1 MYNRLIF
8 IFAIFL
14 AFISCKKENDRPQWE
29 VRVVAPLFHATLGM
43 NNLVADSLISA
54 DSDNALHLVY
64 EENLTD
70 NLFNLDSLFSIPDTT
85 ILTVLTMPFVSYV
98 LMPNTLF
105 YSTNKNISLSISG
118 VELRKATIKSG
129 YLQIEA
135 RNSLET
141 RVIYSYTMPGTTLN
155 NVPFQF
161 STTMDAAP
169 PGGIAST
176 IELFDMSG
184 YKVDMTGVSGNLVN
198 TISYNVTARTDTGG
212 GSISVFLG
220 DTMVNIRV
228 GFLDLVPYYAKG
240 YLGQT
245 EIIQDSISSL
255 TNLVDFIRSGII
267 RLEEATMKITVKNN
281 IGVDAQAFFTQI
293 QSINTTTNSVVTMN
307 APSIIN
313 HATNINRASENG
325 NTSYPVNPTTTVVQ
339 FDNGNSNLR
348 SLIEN
353 LPDQL
358 TYGMRL
364 KVNPFGNISGSNDF
378 VYSDYLVNAGINIDI
393 PLSFAADQLA
403 LLDTTPF
410 EIVDKE
416 DFDPVGA
423 GTFNL
428 VADNGFPFDADM
440 KLVLLNEH
448 FQILDSIVLSVPIAA
463 ATVDANFKVTASKR
477 TLIPI
482 LVDEALKNK
491 ILDTKNISIKASFT
505 TPAFPQYYR
514 IYSGYNL
521 VVKLVADATYQ
532 IR

>member
-1 MYNRLIF
+1 MIKKIVLFLVIISF
-8 IFAIFL
+8 IFA
-14 AFISCKKENDRPQWE
+14 CKKENDRPQWQ
-29 VRVVAPLFHATLGM
+29 VNVVAPLFYATLGI
-43 NNLVADSLISA
+43 NNLIADSFISA
-54 DSDNALHLVY
+54 DSDHVLHLVY
-64 EENLTD
+64 NQNLND

-85 ILTVLTMPFVSYV
+85 ILTVLTMPFLSYV
-98 LMPNTLF
+98 LQPNTPF
-105 YSTNKNISLSISG
+105 YSTNKNISLNISG

-129 YLQIEA
+129 FLQIEA
-135 RNSLET
+135 RNRLET

-169 PGGIAST
+169 PGGFASS
-176 IELFDMSG
+176 INSFDMTG
-184 YKVDMTGVSGNLVN
+184 YKVDMTGVSGNNVN
-198 TISYNVTARTDTGG
+198 TISYNVTARSDTGV
-212 GSISVFLG
+212 GSINVYLG
-220 DTMVNIRV
+220 DTMVNIRA

-245 EIIQDSISSL
+245 EIIQDSMSSD
-255 TNLVDFIRSGII
+255 TDIIDFLHSGMI
-267 RLEEATMKITVKNN
+267 RLEKATMKITVKNN

-293 QSINTTTNSVVTMN
+293 QSINSTINSVVTMN

-313 HATNINRASENG
+313 HAMNINRASENG
-325 NTSYPVNPTTTVVQ
+325 NSSYPVNPTTTLVQ
-339 FDNGNSNLR
+339 FDNSNSNLR

-353 LPDQL
+353 LPDRL
-358 TYGMRL
+358 TYGLRL

-378 VYSDYLVNAGINIDI
+378 VYSDYLINANIDIDI

-403 LLDTTPF
+403 LLDTTLF

-416 DFDPVGA
+416 DFDPVGS
-423 GTFNL
+423 GTFTL
-428 VADNGFPFDADM
+428 VADNGFPFDASM

-448 FQILDSIVLSVPIAA
+448 FQILDSIVLPVPIAA
-463 ATVDANFKVTASKR
+463 AAVDSNFKVTSSKK

-482 LVDEALKNK
+482 HVDEALKNK
-491 ILDTKNISIKASFT
+491 ILATKYISIKASFT
-505 TPAFPQYYR
+505 TPSFPQYYR
-514 IYSGYNL
+514 IYSGYRL